1 MTINYVILGWHVFR
15 KTISNTNGVTLGKR
29 VLFCF
34 LSFYCSIFL
43 SISLS
48 LSFSFLSLHIYISLY
63 SATFW
68 AFQTCFRPVLDLLLT
83 TKYLMLST
91 RRVIRTSLHYT
102 MPLYEE
108 GYQNKKQLLHYGCK
122 VRVRSAFAARVS
134 CRNLHFLL
142 TFSLTSSTL
151 LSFFAQEM
159 INHGI

>member
-1 MTINYVILGWHVFR
+1 MGSRLV
-15 KTISNTNGVTLGKR
+15 KES
-29 VLFCF
+29 CF
-34 LSFYCSIFL
+34 FFFFSIFHL
-43 SISLS
+43 FSISFSFFLSLS
-48 LSFSFLSLHIYISLY
+48 LSLSPSYLYISLY

-68 AFQTCFRPVLDLLLT
+68 LFQTCFRHVLDLLLT

-91 RRVIRTSLHYT
+91 RRVICTSLHYT

-108 GYQNKKQLLHYGCK
+108 GYQNKKQILHSGCK